1 MIKFRNC
8 VCVWE
13 FGFSFPPAIHIVGW
27 WVMFSYVRP
36 RIQHQVVRVH
46 FAWIPSSSSHI
57 DKDTNLVFPE
67 WKKKKGRSFVPKL
80 FPRLLLYIWCG
91 QHELHSI
98 LLRWLR
104 CVYVHILG
112 MSNTHV
118 TSGKPISQTKYQSR
132 DSVHHGIQSH
142 ILFTS

>member
-1 MIKFRNC
+1 MSVCESLGFLFRLPFTLLVGGSCSAMSDLEYNIKLFAYISH
-8 VCVWE
+8 
-13 FGFSFPPAIHIVGW
+13 GFPPHQAISIKIRIW
-27 WVMFSYVRP
+27 FSP
-36 RIQHQVVRVH
+36 
-46 FAWIPSSSSHI
+46 
-57 DKDTNLVFPE
+57 NE
-67 WKKKKGRSFVPKL
+67 KKKGRSFVPKL